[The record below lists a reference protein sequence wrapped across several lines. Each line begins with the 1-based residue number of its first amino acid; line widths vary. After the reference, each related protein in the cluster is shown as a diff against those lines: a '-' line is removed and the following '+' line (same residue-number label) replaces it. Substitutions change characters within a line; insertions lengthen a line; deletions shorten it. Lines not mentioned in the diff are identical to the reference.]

1 MNPKLKEVGS
11 RVQQARKKLKLSQA
25 ELAEMVQIS
34 TSHLSDIENGKTNIG
49 LDIFISLTE
58 ALQVSA
64 DWLLQTNVPQVNTIQ
79 NQEASE
85 ILEVHAEE
93 LIIPLNAKNSVHNSS
108 LPSIPKEQ
116 NNG

>member
-11 RVQQARKKLKLSQA
+11 RVQQTRKKLKLSQA

-85 ILEVHAEE
+85 ILADCTSQEIQAILRMMRE
-93 LIIPLNAKNSVHNSS
+93 LKNTLKN
-108 LPSIPKEQ
+108 IEK
-116 NNG
+116 

>member
-79 NQEASE
+79 NQESSE
-85 ILEVHAEE
+85 ILADCTSQEIQAILRMMRE
-93 LIIPLNAKNSVHNSS
+93 LKNTLKN
-108 LPSIPKEQ
+108 IEK
-116 NNG
+116 

>member
-85 ILEVHAEE
+85 ILADCTSQEIQAILRMMRE
-93 LIIPLNAKNSVHNSS
+93 LKNTLKN
-108 LPSIPKEQ
+108 IEK
-116 NNG
+116 

>member
-1 MNPKLKEVGS
+1 MNHKLKEVGS

-85 ILEVHAEE
+85 ILADCTSQEIQAILRMMRE
-93 LIIPLNAKNSVHNSS
+93 LKNTLKN
-108 LPSIPKEQ
+108 IEK
-116 NNG
+116 